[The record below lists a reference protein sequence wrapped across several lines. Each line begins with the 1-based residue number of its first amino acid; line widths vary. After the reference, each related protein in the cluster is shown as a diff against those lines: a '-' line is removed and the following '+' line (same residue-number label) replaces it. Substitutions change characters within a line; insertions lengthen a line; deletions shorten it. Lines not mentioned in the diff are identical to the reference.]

1 MKLNVKKILIVGS
14 IVIII
19 CGCGFGFHYNKKI
32 DEINKMKLPE
42 KIITD
47 DSDVEKKKA
56 VVINDNR
63 LVEKSLKSSLAGKL
77 IVLENDIDV
86 EHKINYIESVPVTII
101 SPGFLGSVMEGKAVI
116 TKVGKATIQYD
127 YFTDLSKAN
136 LNIKGND
143 IIITLDKPILNDR
156 SVKIKEG
163 SFKFDE
169 KHSDISFFGRMK
181 ILCQSIGRKETMD
194 GKAGKQLLQEI
205 PIEAKKRIKE
215 KENQKELNNKTKEAF
230 QIIVDNIMRGKD
242 TDYNVII
249 KIKE

>member
-1 MKLNVKKILIVGS
+1 MKLNVKKILIIGS

-19 CGCGFGFHYNKKI
+19 CGCGFMYYNKKI
-32 DEINKMKLPE
+32 DDINKMKLPE
-42 KIITD
+42 KIITE
-47 DSDVEKKKA
+47 DSNVEKKTA

-63 LVEKSLKSSLAGKL
+63 LVEKSLKSSLTGKL
-77 IVLENDIDV
+77 IVMENDIDV
-86 EHKINYIESVPVTII
+86 EHKINYIENVPVTII
-101 SPGFLGSVMEGKAVI
+101 SPGFLGSVMEGKAVVS
-116 TKVGKATIQYD
+116 KVGKATIQYD
-127 YFTDLSKAN
+127 YITDLSKAS
-136 LNIKGND
+136 LNIKGDD
-143 IIITLDKPILNDR
+143 IIITLDKPMLNDR

-169 KHSDISFFGRMK
+169 KHSNISFFGRMK

-205 PIEAKKRIKE
+205 PIEAKKKIKE

-242 TDYNVII
+242 TDYNIII